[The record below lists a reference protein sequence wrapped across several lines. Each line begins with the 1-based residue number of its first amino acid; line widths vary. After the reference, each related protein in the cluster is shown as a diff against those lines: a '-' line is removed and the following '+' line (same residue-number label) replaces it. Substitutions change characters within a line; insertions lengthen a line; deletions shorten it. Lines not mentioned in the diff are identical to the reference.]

1 MLDMIGSYKYDFEA
15 INMTIATVGKR
26 YQVVIPLK
34 ERKKLNL
41 RPNSKVEV
49 TIEDDKLVIYPI
61 SLASF
66 RGIGRNLSDGN
77 DATDYVKKLRREW
90 EDRSDALKRS

>member
-1 MLDMIGSYKYDFEA
+1 MIDMIDTDKYDFE
-15 INMTIATVGKR
+15 IIDMTIATVGKR

-61 SLASF
+61 SVESF

-90 EDRSDALKRS
+90 NDRPDAPKRS

>member
-1 MLDMIGSYKYDFEA
+1 MIRVDKYDFEE

-49 TIEDDKLVIYPI
+49 TFEDDRLVIYPI
-61 SLASF
+61 SLESF
-66 RGIGRNLSDGN
+66 RGIGRNLSDDN

-90 EDRSDALKRS
+90 EDRSNALERS

>member
-1 MLDMIGSYKYDFEA
+1 MV

-34 ERKKLNL
+34 ERKKLNIK
-41 RPNSKVEV
+41 PNSKVEV
-49 TIEDDKLVIYPI
+49 SAENDKLVIYPI
-61 SLASF
+61 SPESF
-66 RGIGRNLSDGN
+66 RGIGRDLSDEI

-90 EDRSDALKRS
+90 EERSDAVEGS

>member
-1 MLDMIGSYKYDFEA
+1 
-15 INMTIATVGKR
+15 MTIATVGKR

-34 ERKKLNL
+34 ERNKLKI

-49 TIEDDKLVIYPI
+49 TAEGDKLVIYPI
-61 SLASF
+61 SPASF
-66 RGIGRNLSDGN
+66 RGMGRNLSEEI

-90 EDRSDALKRS
+90 EERSDALERS

>member
-1 MLDMIGSYKYDFEA
+1 
-15 INMTIATVGKR
+15 MTIAMVGKR

-41 RPNSKVEV
+41 KPNSKVEV
-49 TIEDDKLVIYPI
+49 TIEGDKLVIYPI

-66 RGIGRNLSDGN
+66 RGIGRDLSDGK

-90 EDRSDALKRS
+90 EDRFDALKRS

>member
-1 MLDMIGSYKYDFEA
+1 MIDMISVDKYDFEE
-15 INMTIATVGKR
+15 IDMTIATVGKR

-61 SLASF
+61 SPASF
-66 RGIGRNLSDGN
+66 RGIGRNLSDGD
-77 DATDYVKKLRREW
+77 DATDYVKKLRHEW
-90 EDRSDALKRS
+90 EDRSDAFKRT

>member
-1 MLDMIGSYKYDFEA
+1 MISQKKYDIKV

-34 ERKKLNL
+34 ERKKLNIK
-41 RPNSKVEV
+41 PNSKVEV
-49 TIEDDKLVIYPI
+49 TAENDKLVIYPI
-61 SLASF
+61 LPASF
-66 RGIGRNLSDGN
+66 RGIGRDLSDDI

-90 EDRSDALKRS
+90 EERSDALKRS